1 MHDDDRYPRYSGD
14 TTKAY
19 ERYGERRRPERLLH
33 FRAGV
38 GSAARGTHC
47 AANATSGLCQAIR
60 APMPPGDIR
69 TLGAVRSSK
78 ASPRRCATA
87 ASIRA
92 SSALGDAAVST
103 ACRGSGV
110 GGDHEAGNSGIERLQ
125 TSARCPNGCIRPA
138 WRQSRAGSYRKVL
151 IDLQGSHLR
160 GTLLF
165 CRKSNVTERR
175 GESRLAATGRRLTA
189 RSAAAEG
196 ACQDRSIDPSHRW
209 YAHATLDGQN

>member
-1 MHDDDRYPRYSGD
+1 MMIDTQDTVGIRQKHTKDTVSGAVPSVYYIFALEWVRQRGARTARRTRLQGCAKRSARRCPR
-14 TTKAY
+14 AI
-19 ERYGERRRPERLLH
+19 
-33 FRAGV
+33 
-38 GSAARGTHC
+38 SA
-47 AANATSGLCQAIR
+47 
-60 APMPPGDIR
+60 P
-69 TLGAVRSSK
+69 LGAVRSSK
-78 ASPRRCATA
+78 ASSRRCATA

-138 WRQSRAGSYRKVL
+138 LRQSRAGSYRKVL